1 MNQKTYLL
9 PTPWKRWITFSV
21 INILNTLYIH
31 YTEKFRHTSIRTVSF
46 RLHPVLCFS
55 CPVWKPNIPAYR
67 WRVNLVFGSFDK
79 PTSGSSIV
87 VSKAQVSTLKVFHD
101 LFSSIT
107 SLKRGISNWR
117 RSYFHYFFSFSYLET
132 QTETWLRP

>member
-1 MNQKTYLL
+1 MNNIFCDKYFEYAIQKNSVTPVSEQCHSDFMRCFVFHVLFESQTYLRIDNDGL
-9 PTPWKRWITFSV
+9 TWS
-21 INILNTLYIH
+21 LDLS
-31 YTEKFRHTSIRTVSF
+31 TSR
-46 RLHPVLCFS
+46 RQGP
-55 CPVWKPNIPAYR
+55 
-67 WRVNLVFGSFDK
+67 
-79 PTSGSSIV
+79 SIV

-117 RSYFHYFFSFSYLET
+117 ISFFYYFFSSSYLET